1 MFKRV
6 NRRVKSADFILPAP
20 VGGLNKR
27 DPQSKMSLTD
37 AIEMDNY
44 IPTQNAVELRPGY
57 TLYAPLDELES
68 KSKIETL
75 VAYHSQDIKKM
86 IAVFNN
92 KAYEILPSRTKAF
105 ENVSFTKN
113 RCQTV
118 QYQNR
123 LFFMNGVDIPKVYFV
138 DENGVE
144 HFENW
149 SFEGQDLTPVK
160 IINGGVSHEF
170 LWFVEKNSTRAWV
183 STVAGNVS
191 GTLES
196 FDTAQILKWGGH
208 LISCFNWTVDGGTG
222 IDDYTCLLSS
232 EGEVLIYKGYNP
244 NDASNWTLMGSYKL
258 SKPIGYQCVMQYQGD
273 VVLIT
278 QEGYIPLS
286 KALSA
291 NNTGFSSVAFS
302 DKISGLVSERARFY
316 KDFEGWQSLIYTKRG
331 YGIFNVPLGEQF
343 EQHVINVATGSW
355 CRFTNI
361 RAFCWCLYDDDLY
374 FGSDDG
380 VYKFDDS
387 NSDNGLPIE
396 GKVAQAY
403 TDLMTSNIKKIVLLN
418 PKIKASKDFKLMV
431 WTNMDY
437 EDKELDYYVEFGQI
451 GGVGEKWNEARW
463 NEAKWKCLKQ
473 RKIQSQW
480 VANNAIGYKLS
491 VVFKTKTTNIE
502 VKWYDTGVRFETG
515 TGIL

>member
-170 LWFVEKNSTRAWV
+170 LWFVE
-183 STVAGNVS
+183 
-191 GTLES
+191 
-196 FDTAQILKWGGH
+196 
-208 LISCFNWTVDGGTG
+208 
-222 IDDYTCLLSS
+222 
-232 EGEVLIYKGYNP
+232 
-244 NDASNWTLMGSYKL
+244 M
-258 SKPIGYQCVMQYQGD
+258 
-273 VVLIT
+273 
-278 QEGYIPLS
+278 
-286 KALSA
+286 
-291 NNTGFSSVAFS
+291 
-302 DKISGLVSERARFY
+302 
-316 KDFEGWQSLIYTKRG
+316 
-331 YGIFNVPLGEQF
+331 
-343 EQHVINVATGSW
+343 
-355 CRFTNI
+355 
-361 RAFCWCLYDDDLY
+361 
-374 FGSDDG
+374 
-380 VYKFDDS
+380 
-387 NSDNGLPIE
+387 
-396 GKVAQAY
+396 
-403 TDLMTSNIKKIVLLN
+403 
-418 PKIKASKDFKLMV
+418 
-431 WTNMDY
+431 
-437 EDKELDYYVEFGQI
+437 
-451 GGVGEKWNEARW
+451 
-463 NEAKWKCLKQ
+463 
-473 RKIQSQW
+473 
-480 VANNAIGYKLS
+480 
-491 VVFKTKTTNIE
+491 
-502 VKWYDTGVRFETG
+502 
-515 TGIL
+515 